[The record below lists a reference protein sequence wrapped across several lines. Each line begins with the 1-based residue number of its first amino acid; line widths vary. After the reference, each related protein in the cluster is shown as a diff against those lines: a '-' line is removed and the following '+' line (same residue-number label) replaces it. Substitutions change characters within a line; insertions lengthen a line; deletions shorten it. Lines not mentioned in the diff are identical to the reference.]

1 MINLISSKVP
11 HFFNSIFG
19 SRNDRLLKNYIKQ
32 VDVINSIEIELSK
45 YNPSE
50 IKQKT
55 IEFKKRFEAGETL
68 NDLLPES
75 FAVVRETSKR
85 VLGMRHFDEQLVG
98 GMALHDG
105 KIAEMKTG
113 EGKTLVATL
122 PAYLN
127 CISGKSVHVITVN
140 DYLARRD
147 AEWMG
152 QIFEALGITVGV
164 VLSQMESS
172 NRKAAYDCDVTYG
185 TNNEFGFDY
194 LRDNMAFQAEQR
206 VQRDLTFAI
215 VDEVDSILIDEA
227 RTPLI
232 ISGPADDKSD
242 IYRAINKIVPMLTP
256 QLDED
261 GEGDFSIDEKSRQ
274 VHLTEEGHERL
285 EKILVSENLIV
296 DGESLYSANN
306 VSLMQYVN
314 AAIRATKI
322 FQKNTDYVIKN
333 REIVIVD
340 EFTGRTMPGRR
351 WSEGLH
357 QAIEAKEGLKIQA
370 ENQTLATI
378 TYQNYFRQYDKLS
391 GMTGTADTE
400 AYEFQE
406 IYGLEVVVIPTH
418 RPMIRED
425 KGDLIYLSSK
435 EKFDAIIEDVEECSG
450 RGQPVLVGTTSIE
463 TSEYLSKLL
472 KKKGIRHSVLNA
484 KFHEKEAQIIANA
497 GRVGAITVATNM
509 AGRGTDIVL
518 GGSSEPNAND
528 DNKEFGSSDSD
539 DWERRNKEVIERGGL
554 HIIGTERHES
564 RRIDNQL
571 RGRSGR
577 QGDPGS
583 SRFYL
588 SLDDNLIRIFASE
601 KIVKYMQMA
610 GMQEGEAIEHP
621 WVTKAIENAQR
632 KVEGRNFDIRKQLL
646 EFDDVANDQ
655 RQHIYEQRR
664 ELMESVD
671 ISENITRIRED
682 VVGEAIDSFVPTGS
696 FEEEWDLV
704 GLSNYLLSEYKLSFS
719 VPQWFRQ
726 NEEVDETTIR
736 REINKLL
743 SLQYEEKEKIAGPE
757 VMREFEKNIMLQV
770 LDSNWK
776 EHLASMDYL
785 RQGIHLRGFAQKNP
799 KQEYKREAFEYFSQ
813 MLSKIMRE
821 VVGVLLR
828 VDITRGESLSEV
840 PGKRDLVK
848 RSDSSQLLTKN
859 KKKEQRKRRRKSK

>member
-1 MINLISSKVP
+1 
-11 HFFNSIFG
+11 
-19 SRNDRLLKNYIKQ
+19 NYFKQ
-32 VDVINSIEIELSK
+32 VEIINSLEVEVSN
-45 YNPSE
+45 YNSSE

-55 IEFKKRFEAGETL
+55 TEFKKRFEAGEKL
-68 NDLLPES
+68 SDLLPES
-75 FAVVRETSKR
+75 FAIVRETSKR

-194 LRDNMAFQAEQR
+194 LRDNMAFQTEQR

-256 QLDED
+256 QLHED

-528 DNKEFGSSDSD
+528 DNKEFGSSDSG
-539 DWERRNKEVIERGGL
+539 DWELRNKEVIERGGL

-704 GLSNYLLSEYKLSFS
+704 GLSHYLLSEYKLSFS

-770 LDSNWK
+770 VDSNWK

-828 VDITRGESLSEV
+828 VDITRGESLAEV